1 VTTSPDLLPMLARGR
16 HRSPR
21 RGACF
26 MELASYLAG
35 ERWSDAPACTDPSLA
50 GLARMVNDAMS
61 DGARPSLAPLVPSV
75 VGVTGMPPTFAGDLA
90 LLAVDH
96 SIRVVAASHQRAL
109 AVGTLR
115 LLDTDGATASP
126 ELRTR
131 ARAALRD
138 VPDAHRWA
146 ARFLGR
152 VSVPHRQSPA
162 HALLEVAVTALAVAC
177 VPDAD
182 DRLEALLRE
191 AVSFARDLVQAGEAP
206 DLVADDWRG
215 LVRAAG

>member
-1 VTTSPDLLPMLARGR
+1 RRRRHTRFSRDWSSGVCSSDL
-16 HRSPR
+16 
-21 RGACF
+21 
-26 MELASYLAG
+26 G

-177 VPDAD
+177 V
-182 DRLEALLRE
+182 
-191 AVSFARDLVQAGEAP
+191 
-206 DLVADDWRG
+206 
-215 LVRAAG
+215 